1 MFKKFVLILVF
12 LFILTG
18 CNIYV
23 INYDS
28 VNSIIETV
36 LYKEKEITNSSFEGY
51 SFYLPQGNKIID
63 KNDYNIKIKD
73 NRYYYYLYVD
83 TIAYHYK
90 VTNNVEL
97 DSNHFY
103 TMKLDNT
110 KTVGYIDI
118 TEYNDKYFIVL
129 MYNYAKMECFVNK
142 EDLND
147 TLVNICSILSSV
159 KFNDK
164 IISAYVDSNKEISQE
179 ESFDI
184 FSSKREN
191 DNFLKYEQE
200 YGTYYDK
207 SNSNK
212 KNDEDI
218 IDLQTNN

>member
-36 LYKEKEITNSSFEGY
+36 LYKEKEITNFSFEGY
-51 SFYLPQGNKIID
+51 SFYLPQGNKIVD

-118 TEYNDKYFIVL
+118 TEYNDKYFIVQSL
-129 MYNYAKMECFVNK
+129 DE
-142 EDLND
+142 
-147 TLVNICSILSSV
+147 
-159 KFNDK
+159 
-164 IISAYVDSNKEISQE
+164 IISQYNKGTLDGGSDNNKNFYKKLIFELTSIGTKEAVFISGLC
-179 ESFDI
+179 D
-184 FSSKREN
+184 
-191 DNFLKYEQE
+191 
-200 YGTYYDK
+200 
-207 SNSNK
+207 
-212 KNDEDI
+212 DI
-218 IDLQTNN
+218 IENIDVSKFIESIKKLLLP